1 MQAPAIKQ
9 EKPMFVVAIVA
20 LMSFMGVLTET
31 SMNVT
36 FPALMSEFN
45 ESLSTV
51 QWVTSGYL
59 LMAALVMLTSAYMKR
74 RFTNRQL
81 FIIAVILFSL
91 GDIICGSAFNFWMLL
106 IGRMVQA
113 GCVGIC
119 TPLMVNIILD
129 VVSPIKLGTY
139 IGLANLIILV
149 APALGP
155 TFGGAVVAFASWRVI
170 FWATL
175 PLALILLVM
184 GTKRIRQ
191 YAPIEG
197 KYTFDWT
204 RFLILGMA
212 LICLIIGLNDL
223 GSHLYITFAVLLITS
238 VILTGIFV
246 RLSSKATKALFSLSV
261 FKEKAF
267 LFSFL
272 PYIMLQFSNVG
283 INFLLPNYVQE
294 VFQATSLIG
303 GLILLP
309 GSILNCFGQPI
320 YGWMLDHLGGKLPLY
335 IGDILFTLS
344 LVGLTVGGT
353 QLGIWG
359 ITLAYLIFAVGRSMA
374 FGNSVAYG
382 LEHIDKK
389 FRSDANA
396 LYNTGQQVTGAIGTT
411 VLALIMDSVNQTGYT
426 RAQNIS
432 AGSTRA
438 FVLLVVFGVIIFYL
452 FHHLLN
458 LKSNIDSN

>member
-106 IGRMVQA
+106 IGRMIQA

-359 ITLAYLIFAVGRSMA
+359 ITLAYMIFAVGRSMA

>member
-106 IGRMVQA
+106 IGRMIQA

-223 GSHLYITFAVLLITS
+223 GSHLYITFAVLLITG

-359 ITLAYLIFAVGRSMA
+359 ITLAYMIFAVGRSMA